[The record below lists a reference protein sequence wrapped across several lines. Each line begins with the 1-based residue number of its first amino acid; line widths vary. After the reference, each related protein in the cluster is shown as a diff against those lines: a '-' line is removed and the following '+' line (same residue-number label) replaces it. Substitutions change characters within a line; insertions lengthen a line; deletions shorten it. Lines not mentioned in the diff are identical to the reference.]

1 MINFM
6 KLPPYV
12 SIILEKLNDI
22 GFEAFAVGGCV
33 RDSLLGIEPKD
44 YDVTTD
50 ATPEQ
55 IKKCFSDFRTID
67 TGIEFGTVTVIS
79 DGFPIEVTTYRID
92 GEYNDNRRPDSVE
105 FTSQLSEDLR
115 RRDFTINAMAFNEK
129 TGIIDLYGGRSDLSD
144 GIIRAI
150 GNPVERF
157 NEDGLRIMR
166 ALRFASCYNLSIE
179 PSTADAIHSLSYLL
193 ENIAKERIAIEFNKF
208 ICGNCEAILREYH
221 DVFSVLIPEIK
232 KCVGFEQRTK
242 YHNRDVFEHI
252 ISTVSAI
259 KPIKHLRLTMLFHDI
274 GKPDYFTVDEKG
286 QGHFKGHAVGSCE
299 IAEKFLKT
307 YKYDNETSHKVIELI
322 KNHDIVIENNE
333 KQIKRYLNRFGEELF
348 LDIIAV
354 HIADDIG
361 KAPEFQQR
369 IEIYRQVNET
379 VKSIISENE
388 CFSLSDLAVNGNDII
403 ELGYKG
409 KAIGDTLRYLLDKV
423 IDGDFL
429 NEKEILIN
437 EAKKI
442 GGADY

>member
-193 ENIAKERIAIEFNKF
+193 ENIAKERIAIEFNKL

-299 IAEKFLKT
+299 IAEEFLKT

-333 KQIKRYLNRFGEELF
+333 KLIKRYLNRFGEDLF

-369 IEIYRQVNET
+369 IEIYRQVSET

-388 CFSLSDLAVNGNDII
+388 CFSLSDLAVNGNDIM

-409 KAIGDTLRYLLDKV
+409 KAIGDTLHYLLDKV

-437 EAKKI
+437 EAKK
-442 GGADY
+442 DWRR

>member
-1 MINFM
+1 M
-6 KLPPYV
+6 KLPEYV
-12 SIILEKLNDI
+12 NVILEKLNNN

-44 YDVTTD
+44 YDVTTN

-55 IKKCFSDFRTID
+55 IKACFCDFRTID

-79 DGFPIEVTTYRID
+79 AGFPVEVTTYRID

-129 TGIIDLYGGRSDLSD
+129 TGIIDLYGGKVDLAD

-150 GNPVERF
+150 GNPIERF

-166 ALRFASCYNLSIE
+166 ALRFASSYNFSIE
-179 PSTADAIHSLSYLL
+179 VETAAAIHKQAHLL

-232 KCVGFEQRTK
+232 KCVGFEQCTK
-242 YHNRDVFEHI
+242 YHNRDVYEHI
-252 ISTVSAI
+252 IATVSAI
-259 KPIKHLRLTMLFHDI
+259 EPVKHLRLAMLLHDI
-274 GKPDYFTVDEKG
+274 GKPDYFTIDEQG
-286 QGHFKGHAVGSCE
+286 QGHFKGHAIGSCE

-307 YKYDNETSHKVIELI
+307 YKYDNESIRKVIELI
-322 KNHDIVIENNE
+322 KYHDIVIENNGR
-333 KQIKRYLNRFGEELF
+333 QIKRYLNRFGEEMF
-348 LDIIAV
+348 LDIITV

-361 KAPEFQQR
+361 KSPEFQQR
-369 IEIYRQVNET
+369 IEVYNSVREA
-379 VKSIISENE
+379 VKRIIEEKE
-388 CFSLSDLAVNGNDII
+388 CFSLVNLAVNGNDII

-409 KAIGDTLRYLLDKV
+409 KSVGDILRYLLEKV
-423 IDGDFL
+423 IDGDFP
-429 NEKEILIN
+429 NKKDILIN

-442 GGADY
+442 GGAEY

>member
-1 MINFM
+1 M
-6 KLPPYV
+6 KLPEYV
-12 SIILEKLNDI
+12 NVILEKLNNS

-44 YDVTTD
+44 YDVTTN

-55 IKKCFSDFRTID
+55 IKECFCDFRTID

-79 DGFPIEVTTYRID
+79 DGYPIEVTTYRID

-129 TGIIDLYGGRSDLSD
+129 TGIIDLYGGKADLAD

-166 ALRFASCYNLSIE
+166 ALRFASCYNFSIE
-179 PSTADAIHSLSYLL
+179 SETAAAVHGQAYLL

-208 ICGNCEAILREYH
+208 ICGNCEAALREYH

-242 YHNRDVFEHI
+242 YHNRDVYEHI
-252 ISTVSAI
+252 IATVSAI
-259 KPIKHLRLTMLFHDI
+259 EPVKYLRLAMLLHDI
-274 GKPDYFTVDEKG
+274 GKPDYFTIDEKG

-307 YKYDNETSHKVIELI
+307 YKYDNETTRKVIELI
-322 KNHDIVIENNE
+322 KYHDIVIENNE
-333 KQIKRYLNRFGEELF
+333 RQIKRYLNRFGEEIF
-348 LDIIAV
+348 LDILAV

-361 KAPEFQQR
+361 KSPSFQQR
-369 IEIYRQVNET
+369 IEVYNRVREAIKR
-379 VKSIISENE
+379 IIKEKE
-388 CFSLSDLAVNGNDII
+388 CFSLVNLAVNGNDIM

-409 KAIGDTLRYLLDKV
+409 KAVGDILRYLLEKV
-423 IDGDFL
+423 IDGDFP
-429 NEKEILIN
+429 NKKDILIN

-442 GGADY
+442 GGAEY